1 MRESGERMKAVAVV
15 VMVMMAMAAMAF
27 QPIPK
32 ASARALG
39 VTRGKSFSK
48 GVVFIN
54 GKYLPPP
61 YVVERWGT
69 GIRIN
74 STPVTGQIVDWNE
87 FLKTQS
93 GVKTVTTEPESSAA
107 PELAAPEVE
116 AEPTNDV
123 QQVESAVESAEA
135 DVNSL
140 DDLFEDDS
148 DENDVK
154 KKPKARPVSK
164 PKVIRKPAPPPKPR
178 ATVSYVL
185 EGDFVPNEETR
196 ALVKRINQTRT
207 DVDRTLRSGGFICF
221 GDKYPNLSGDS
232 RLLKKL
238 LAKLPELQQQA
249 TEEAAFVSAAYAA
262 NIVYLNDTLLRE
274 LYKNRI
280 DYLQLKRLR
289 AKLNENLDALL
300 MGD

>member
-1 MRESGERMKAVAVV
+1 MKGIVFVV
-15 VMVMMAMAAMAF
+15 VAMMATAVMAF

-48 GVVFIN
+48 GLVFIN

-87 FLKTQS
+87 FLKTQP
-93 GVKTVTTEPESSAA
+93 GVKTVTTEPES
-107 PELAAPEVE
+107 V
-116 AEPTNDV
+116 
-123 QQVESAVESAEA
+123 AVSESAEPEAEAEATSETQPVEAAAA

-154 KKPKARPVSK
+154 KKPAAARSTPK
-164 PKVIRKPAPPPKPR
+164 PKVVHKPAPKPR

-185 EGDFVPNEETR
+185 EGDFVPNEETK

-207 DVDRTLRSGGFICF
+207 NVDRTLRSGGFLCF

-238 LAKLPELQQQA
+238 LSKLPELQQQA
-249 TEEAAFVSAAYAA
+249 TDEAAFVSSAYAA
-262 NIVYLNDTLLRE
+262 NIVYLNETLLRE

-289 AKLNENLDALL
+289 AKLNDSLDALL
-300 MGD
+300 SGD

>member
-1 MRESGERMKAVAVV
+1 MKGIVFVV
-15 VMVMMAMAAMAF
+15 VAMMATALMAF

-39 VTRGKSFSK
+39 VTRGKLFSK
-48 GVVFIN
+48 GLVFIN

-87 FLKTQS
+87 FLKTQP
-93 GVKTVTTEPESSAA
+93 GVKTVTTEPES
-107 PELAAPEVE
+107 V
-116 AEPTNDV
+116 
-123 QQVESAVESAEA
+123 AVSESAEAEATSETQPVEAAAA

-154 KKPKARPVSK
+154 KKPAVARSTPK
-164 PKVIRKPAPPPKPR
+164 PKVVHKPAPKPR

-185 EGDFVPNEETR
+185 EGDFVPNEETK

-207 DVDRTLRSGGFICF
+207 DVDRTLRSGGFLCF

-238 LAKLPELQQQA
+238 LSKLPELQQQA
-249 TEEAAFVSAAYAA
+249 TDEADFVSSAYAA
-262 NIVYLNDTLLRE
+262 NIVYLNETLLRE

-289 AKLNENLDALL
+289 AKLNDNLDALL
-300 MGD
+300 SGD

>member
-1 MRESGERMKAVAVV
+1 MKGIVFVV
-15 VMVMMAMAAMAF
+15 VEMMATAVMAF

-39 VTRGKSFSK
+39 VTRGKLFSK
-48 GVVFIN
+48 GLVFIN

-87 FLKTQS
+87 FLKTQP
-93 GVKTVTTEPESSAA
+93 GVKTVTSEPES
-107 PELAAPEVE
+107 V
-116 AEPTNDV
+116 
-123 QQVESAVESAEA
+123 AVSESAEPEAEAEATSETQPVEAAAA

-154 KKPKARPVSK
+154 KKPAAARSTPK
-164 PKVIRKPAPPPKPR
+164 PKVVHKPAPKPR

-185 EGDFVPNEETR
+185 EGDFVPNEETK

-207 DVDRTLRSGGFICF
+207 DVDRTLRSGGFLCF

-238 LAKLPELQQQA
+238 LSKLPELQQQA
-249 TEEAAFVSAAYAA
+249 TDEADFVSSAYAA
-262 NIVYLNDTLLRE
+262 NIVYLNETLLRE

-289 AKLNENLDALL
+289 AKLNDNLDALL
-300 MGD
+300 SGD

>member
-1 MRESGERMKAVAVV
+1 MKGIVFVV
-15 VMVMMAMAAMAF
+15 VAMMATAVMAF

-39 VTRGKSFSK
+39 VTRGKLFSK
-48 GVVFIN
+48 GLVFIN

-87 FLKTQS
+87 FLKTQP
-93 GVKTVTTEPESSAA
+93 GVKTVTTEPES
-107 PELAAPEVE
+107 V
-116 AEPTNDV
+116 
-123 QQVESAVESAEA
+123 AVSESAEPEAEAEATSETQPVEAAA

-154 KKPKARPVSK
+154 KKPAAARSTPK
-164 PKVIRKPAPPPKPR
+164 PKVVHKPAPKPR

-185 EGDFVPNEETR
+185 EGDFVPNEETK

-207 DVDRTLRSGGFICF
+207 DVDRTLRSGGFLCF

-238 LAKLPELQQQA
+238 LSKLPELQQQA
-249 TEEAAFVSAAYAA
+249 TDEADFVSSAYAA
-262 NIVYLNDTLLRE
+262 NIVYLNETLLRE

-289 AKLNENLDALL
+289 AKLNDNLEALL
-300 MGD
+300 SGD

>member
-1 MRESGERMKAVAVV
+1 MKGIVFVV
-15 VMVMMAMAAMAF
+15 VAMMATALMAF

-39 VTRGKSFSK
+39 VTRGKLFSK
-48 GVVFIN
+48 GLVFIN

-87 FLKTQS
+87 FLKTQP
-93 GVKTVTTEPESSAA
+93 GVKTVTTEPES
-107 PELAAPEVE
+107 V
-116 AEPTNDV
+116 
-123 QQVESAVESAEA
+123 AVSESAEPEAEAEATSETQPVEAAAA

-140 DDLFEDDS
+140 DALFEDDS

-154 KKPKARPVSK
+154 KKPAVARSTPK
-164 PKVIRKPAPPPKPR
+164 PKVVHKPAPKPR

-185 EGDFVPNEETR
+185 EGDFVPNEETK

-207 DVDRTLRSGGFICF
+207 DVDRTLRSGGFLCF

-238 LAKLPELQQQA
+238 LSKLPELQQQA
-249 TEEAAFVSAAYAA
+249 TDEADFVSSAYAA
-262 NIVYLNDTLLRE
+262 NIVYLNETLLRE

-289 AKLNENLDALL
+289 AKLNDNLDALL
-300 MGD
+300 SGD

>member
-1 MRESGERMKAVAVV
+1 MKGVVFVV
-15 VMVMMAMAAMAF
+15 VAMMATAVMAF

-48 GVVFIN
+48 GLVFIN

-87 FLKTQS
+87 FLKTQP
-93 GVKTVTTEPESSAA
+93 GVKTVTTEPES
-107 PELAAPEVE
+107 V
-116 AEPTNDV
+116 
-123 QQVESAVESAEA
+123 AVSESAEPEAEAEATSETQPVEAAAA

-154 KKPKARPVSK
+154 KKPAVARSTPK
-164 PKVIRKPAPPPKPR
+164 PKVVHKPAPKPR

-185 EGDFVPNEETR
+185 EGDFVPNEETK

-207 DVDRTLRSGGFICF
+207 DVDRTLRSGGFLCF

-238 LAKLPELQQQA
+238 LSKLPELQQQA
-249 TEEAAFVSAAYAA
+249 TDEADFVSSAYAA
-262 NIVYLNDTLLRE
+262 NIVYLNETLLRE

-289 AKLNENLDALL
+289 AKLNDNLDALL
-300 MGD
+300 SGD

>member
-1 MRESGERMKAVAVV
+1 MKGIVFVV
-15 VMVMMAMAAMAF
+15 VAMMATALMAF

-39 VTRGKSFSK
+39 VTRGKLFSK
-48 GVVFIN
+48 GLVFIN

-87 FLKTQS
+87 FLKTQP
-93 GVKTVTTEPESSAA
+93 GVKTVTTEPES
-107 PELAAPEVE
+107 V
-116 AEPTNDV
+116 
-123 QQVESAVESAEA
+123 AVSESAEPEAEAEATSETQPVEAAAA

-140 DDLFEDDS
+140 DALFEDDS

-154 KKPKARPVSK
+154 KKPAVARSTPK
-164 PKVIRKPAPPPKPR
+164 PKVVHKPAPKPR

-185 EGDFVPNEETR
+185 EGDFVPNEETK

-207 DVDRTLRSGGFICF
+207 DVDRTLRSGGFLCF

-238 LAKLPELQQQA
+238 LSKLPELQQQA
-249 TEEAAFVSAAYAA
+249 TDEADFVSSAYAA
-262 NIVYLNDTLLRE
+262 NIVYLNETLLRE

-289 AKLNENLDALL
+289 AKLNDSLDALL
-300 MGD
+300 SGD

>member
-1 MRESGERMKAVAVV
+1 MKGIVFVV
-15 VMVMMAMAAMAF
+15 VAMMATAVMAF

-39 VTRGKSFSK
+39 VTRGKLFSK
-48 GVVFIN
+48 GLVFIN

-87 FLKTQS
+87 FLKTQP
-93 GVKTVTTEPESSAA
+93 GVKTVTTEPES
-107 PELAAPEVE
+107 V
-116 AEPTNDV
+116 
-123 QQVESAVESAEA
+123 AVSESAEPEAEAEATSETQPVEAAAA

-140 DDLFEDDS
+140 DALFEDDS

-154 KKPKARPVSK
+154 KKPAVARSTPK
-164 PKVIRKPAPPPKPR
+164 PKVVHKPAPKPR

-185 EGDFVPNEETR
+185 EGDFVPNEETK

-207 DVDRTLRSGGFICF
+207 DVDRTLRSGGFLCF

-238 LAKLPELQQQA
+238 LSKLPELQQQA
-249 TEEAAFVSAAYAA
+249 TDEADFVSSAYAA
-262 NIVYLNDTLLRE
+262 NIVYLNETLLRE

-289 AKLNENLDALL
+289 AKLNDNLDALL
-300 MGD
+300 SGD

>member
-1 MRESGERMKAVAVV
+1 MKGVVFVV
-15 VMVMMAMAAMAF
+15 VAMMATAVMAF

-39 VTRGKSFSK
+39 VTRGKLFSK
-48 GVVFIN
+48 GLVFIN

-87 FLKTQS
+87 FLKTQP
-93 GVKTVTTEPESSAA
+93 GVKTVTTEPES
-107 PELAAPEVE
+107 V
-116 AEPTNDV
+116 
-123 QQVESAVESAEA
+123 AVSESAEPEAEAEATSETQPVEAAA

-154 KKPKARPVSK
+154 KKPAAARSTPK
-164 PKVIRKPAPPPKPR
+164 PKVVHKPAPKPR

-185 EGDFVPNEETR
+185 EGDFVPNEETK

-207 DVDRTLRSGGFICF
+207 DVDRTLRSGGFLCF

-238 LAKLPELQQQA
+238 LSKLPELQQQA
-249 TEEAAFVSAAYAA
+249 TDEADFVSSAYAA
-262 NIVYLNDTLLRE
+262 NIVYLNETLLRE

-289 AKLNENLDALL
+289 AKLNDNLDALL
-300 MGD
+300 SGD

>member
-1 MRESGERMKAVAVV
+1 MKGIVFVV
-15 VMVMMAMAAMAF
+15 VAMMATAVMAF

-39 VTRGKSFSK
+39 VTRGKLFSK
-48 GVVFIN
+48 GLVFIN

-87 FLKTQS
+87 FLKTQPG
-93 GVKTVTTEPESSAA
+93 GVKTVTTEPES
-107 PELAAPEVE
+107 V
-116 AEPTNDV
+116 
-123 QQVESAVESAEA
+123 AVSESAEPEAEAEATSETQPVEAAAA

-154 KKPKARPVSK
+154 KKPAAARSTPK
-164 PKVIRKPAPPPKPR
+164 PKVVHKPAPKPR

-185 EGDFVPNEETR
+185 EGDFVPNEETK

-207 DVDRTLRSGGFICF
+207 DVDRTLRSGGFLCF

-238 LAKLPELQQQA
+238 LSKLPELQQQA
-249 TEEAAFVSAAYAA
+249 TDEADFVSSAYAA
-262 NIVYLNDTLLRE
+262 NIVYLNETLLRE

-289 AKLNENLDALL
+289 AKLNDNLDALL
-300 MGD
+300 SGD

>member
-1 MRESGERMKAVAVV
+1 MKGIVFVV
-15 VMVMMAMAAMAF
+15 VAMMATAVMAF

-48 GVVFIN
+48 GLVFIN

-87 FLKTQS
+87 FLKTQP
-93 GVKTVTTEPESSAA
+93 GVKTVTSEPES
-107 PELAAPEVE
+107 V
-116 AEPTNDV
+116 
-123 QQVESAVESAEA
+123 AVSESAEPEAEAEATSETQPVEAAAA

-154 KKPKARPVSK
+154 KKPAAARSTPK
-164 PKVIRKPAPPPKPR
+164 PKVVHKPAPKPR

-185 EGDFVPNEETR
+185 EGDFVPNEETK

-207 DVDRTLRSGGFICF
+207 DVDRTLRSGGFLCF

-238 LAKLPELQQQA
+238 LSKLPELQQQA
-249 TEEAAFVSAAYAA
+249 TDESAFGSSAYAA
-262 NIVYLNDTLLRE
+262 NIVYLNETLLRE

-289 AKLNENLDALL
+289 AKLNDNLDALL
-300 MGD
+300 SGD

>member
-1 MRESGERMKAVAVV
+1 MKGVVFVV
-15 VMVMMAMAAMAF
+15 VAMMATAVMAF

-39 VTRGKSFSK
+39 VTRGKLFSK
-48 GVVFIN
+48 GLVFIN

-87 FLKTQS
+87 FLKTQP
-93 GVKTVTTEPESSAA
+93 GVKTVTTEPES
-107 PELAAPEVE
+107 V
-116 AEPTNDV
+116 
-123 QQVESAVESAEA
+123 AVSESAEPEAEAEATSETQPVEAAA

-154 KKPKARPVSK
+154 KKPAAARSTPK
-164 PKVIRKPAPPPKPR
+164 PKVVHKPAPKPR

-185 EGDFVPNEETR
+185 EGDFVPNEETK

-207 DVDRTLRSGGFICF
+207 DVDRTLRSGGFLCF

-238 LAKLPELQQQA
+238 LSKLPELQQQA
-249 TEEAAFVSAAYAA
+249 TDEADFVSSAYAA
-262 NIVYLNDTLLRE
+262 NIVYLNETLLRE

-289 AKLNENLDALL
+289 AKLNDNLEALL
-300 MGD
+300 SGD

>member
-1 MRESGERMKAVAVV
+1 MKGVVFVV
-15 VMVMMAMAAMAF
+15 VAMMATAVMAF

-39 VTRGKSFSK
+39 VTRGKLFSK
-48 GVVFIN
+48 GLVFIN

-87 FLKTQS
+87 FLKTQP
-93 GVKTVTTEPESSAA
+93 GVKTVTTEPES
-107 PELAAPEVE
+107 V
-116 AEPTNDV
+116 
-123 QQVESAVESAEA
+123 AVSESAEPEAEAEATSETQPVEAAAA

-154 KKPKARPVSK
+154 KKPAAARSTPK
-164 PKVIRKPAPPPKPR
+164 PKVVHKPAPKPR

-185 EGDFVPNEETR
+185 EGDFVPNEETK
-196 ALVKRINQTRT
+196 ALVKRINQMRT
-207 DVDRTLRSGGFICF
+207 DVDRTLRSGGFLCF
-221 GDKYPNLSGDS
+221 SDKYPNLSGDS

-238 LAKLPELQQQA
+238 LSKLPELQQQA
-249 TEEAAFVSAAYAA
+249 TDEADFVSSAYAA
-262 NIVYLNDTLLRE
+262 NIVYLNETLLRE

-289 AKLNENLDALL
+289 AKLNDNLDALL
-300 MGD
+300 SGD

>member
-1 MRESGERMKAVAVV
+1 MKGIVFVV
-15 VMVMMAMAAMAF
+15 VAMMATAVMAF

-48 GVVFIN
+48 GLVFIN

-87 FLKTQS
+87 FLKTQP
-93 GVKTVTTEPESSAA
+93 GVKTVTTEPESVAVSESAE
-107 PELAAPEVE
+107 PE
-116 AEPTNDV
+116 AEAEATSET
-123 QQVESAVESAEA
+123 QTVESAAA

-154 KKPKARPVSK
+154 KKPAVARSTPK
-164 PKVIRKPAPPPKPR
+164 PKVVHKPAPKPR

-185 EGDFVPNEETR
+185 EGDFVPNEETK

-207 DVDRTLRSGGFICF
+207 DVDRTLRSGGFLCF

-238 LAKLPELQQQA
+238 LSKLPELQQQA
-249 TEEAAFVSAAYAA
+249 TDEADFVSSAYAA
-262 NIVYLNDTLLRE
+262 NIVYLNETLLRE

-289 AKLNENLDALL
+289 AKLNDNLDALL
-300 MGD
+300 SGD

>member
-164 PKVIRKPAPPPKPR
+164 PKVIRKLAPPPKPR

>member
-1 MRESGERMKAVAVV
+1 MKGIVFVV
-15 VMVMMAMAAMAF
+15 VEMMATAVMAF

-48 GVVFIN
+48 GLVFIN

-87 FLKTQS
+87 FLKTQP
-93 GVKTVTTEPESSAA
+93 GVKTVTTEPES
-107 PELAAPEVE
+107 V
-116 AEPTNDV
+116 
-123 QQVESAVESAEA
+123 AVSESAEPEAEAEATSETQPVEAAAA

-154 KKPKARPVSK
+154 KKPAVARSTPK
-164 PKVIRKPAPPPKPR
+164 PKVVHKPAPKPR

-185 EGDFVPNEETR
+185 EGDFVPNEETK

-207 DVDRTLRSGGFICF
+207 DVDRTLRSGGFLCF

-238 LAKLPELQQQA
+238 LSKLPELQQQA
-249 TEEAAFVSAAYAA
+249 TDEAAFVSSAYAA
-262 NIVYLNDTLLRE
+262 NIVYLNETLLRE

-289 AKLNENLDALL
+289 AKLNDSLDALL
-300 MGD
+300 SGD

>member
-1 MRESGERMKAVAVV
+1 MKGIVFVV
-15 VMVMMAMAAMAF
+15 VAMMATAVMAF

-39 VTRGKSFSK
+39 VTRGKLFSK
-48 GVVFIN
+48 GLVFIN

-87 FLKTQS
+87 FLKTQP
-93 GVKTVTTEPESSAA
+93 GVKTVTTEPES
-107 PELAAPEVE
+107 V
-116 AEPTNDV
+116 
-123 QQVESAVESAEA
+123 AVSESAEPEA
-135 DVNSL
+135 EAAATSEAQPVEAAAAGGDSL

-154 KKPKARPVSK
+154 KKPAVARSTPK
-164 PKVIRKPAPPPKPR
+164 PKVVHKPAPKPR

-185 EGDFVPNEETR
+185 EGDFVPNEETK
-196 ALVKRINQTRT
+196 ALVKRINQMRT
-207 DVDRTLRSGGFICF
+207 DVDRTLRSGGFLCF

-238 LAKLPELQQQA
+238 LSKLPELQQQA
-249 TEEAAFVSAAYAA
+249 TDEADFVSSAYAA
-262 NIVYLNDTLLRE
+262 NIVYLNETLLRE

-280 DYLQLKRLR
+280 DYLQLKTLR
-289 AKLNENLDALL
+289 ANLNDNLEALL
-300 MGD
+300 SGD

>member
-1 MRESGERMKAVAVV
+1 MKGIVFVV
-15 VMVMMAMAAMAF
+15 VAMMATAVMAF

-39 VTRGKSFSK
+39 VTRGKLFSK
-48 GVVFIN
+48 GLVFIN

-87 FLKTQS
+87 FLKTQP
-93 GVKTVTTEPESSAA
+93 GVKTVTTEPES
-107 PELAAPEVE
+107 V
-116 AEPTNDV
+116 
-123 QQVESAVESAEA
+123 AVSESAEPEAEAEATSETQPVEAAA

-140 DDLFEDDS
+140 DALFEDDS

-154 KKPKARPVSK
+154 KKPAVARSTPK
-164 PKVIRKPAPPPKPR
+164 PKVVHKPAPKPR

-185 EGDFVPNEETR
+185 EGDFVPNEETK

-207 DVDRTLRSGGFICF
+207 DVDRTLRSGGFLCF

-238 LAKLPELQQQA
+238 LSKLPELQQQA
-249 TEEAAFVSAAYAA
+249 TDEADFVSSAYAA
-262 NIVYLNDTLLRE
+262 NIVYLNETLLRE

-289 AKLNENLDALL
+289 AKLNDNLDALL
-300 MGD
+300 SGD

>member
-1 MRESGERMKAVAVV
+1 MKGVVFVV
-15 VMVMMAMAAMAF
+15 VAMMATAVMAF

-48 GVVFIN
+48 GLVFIN

-87 FLKTQS
+87 FLKTQP
-93 GVKTVTTEPESSAA
+93 GVKTVTSEPES
-107 PELAAPEVE
+107 V
-116 AEPTNDV
+116 
-123 QQVESAVESAEA
+123 AVSESAEPEAEAEATSETQPVEAAAA

-154 KKPKARPVSK
+154 KKPAAARSTPK
-164 PKVIRKPAPPPKPR
+164 PKVVHKPAPKPR

-185 EGDFVPNEETR
+185 EGDFVPNEETK

-207 DVDRTLRSGGFICF
+207 DVDRTLRSGGFLCF

-238 LAKLPELQQQA
+238 LSKLPELQQQA
-249 TEEAAFVSAAYAA
+249 TDEAAFVSSAYAA
-262 NIVYLNDTLLRE
+262 NIVYLNETLLRE

-289 AKLNENLDALL
+289 AKLNDSLDALL
-300 MGD
+300 SGD

>member
-1 MRESGERMKAVAVV
+1 MKGIVFVV
-15 VMVMMAMAAMAF
+15 VAMMATAVMAF

-39 VTRGKSFSK
+39 VTRGKLFSK
-48 GVVFIN
+48 GLVFIN

-61 YVVERWGT
+61 YGVERWGT

-87 FLKTQS
+87 FLKTQP
-93 GVKTVTTEPESSAA
+93 GVKTVTTEPES
-107 PELAAPEVE
+107 V
-116 AEPTNDV
+116 
-123 QQVESAVESAEA
+123 AVSESAEPEAEAEATSETQPVEAAAA

-154 KKPKARPVSK
+154 KKPAVARSTPK
-164 PKVIRKPAPPPKPR
+164 PKVVHKPAPKPR

-185 EGDFVPNEETR
+185 EGDFVPNEETK
-196 ALVKRINQTRT
+196 ALVKRINQMRT
-207 DVDRTLRSGGFICF
+207 DVDRTLRSGGFLCF

-238 LAKLPELQQQA
+238 LSKLPELQQQA
-249 TEEAAFVSAAYAA
+249 TDEADFVSSAYAA
-262 NIVYLNDTLLRE
+262 NIVYLNETLLRE

-289 AKLNENLDALL
+289 AKLNDNLEALL
-300 MGD
+300 SGD

>member
-1 MRESGERMKAVAVV
+1 MKGIVFVV
-15 VMVMMAMAAMAF
+15 VAMMATAVMAF

-48 GVVFIN
+48 GLVFIN

-87 FLKTQS
+87 FLKTQP
-93 GVKTVTTEPESSAA
+93 GVKTVTTEPES
-107 PELAAPEVE
+107 V
-116 AEPTNDV
+116 
-123 QQVESAVESAEA
+123 AVSESAEPEAEAEATSETQPVEAAAA

-154 KKPKARPVSK
+154 KKPAVARSTPK
-164 PKVIRKPAPPPKPR
+164 PKVVHKPAPKPR

-185 EGDFVPNEETR
+185 EGDFVPNEETK

-207 DVDRTLRSGGFICF
+207 DVDRTLRSGGFLCF

-238 LAKLPELQQQA
+238 LSKLPELQQQA
-249 TEEAAFVSAAYAA
+249 TDEADFVSSAYAA
-262 NIVYLNDTLLRE
+262 NIVYLNETLLRE

-289 AKLNENLDALL
+289 AKLNDNLDALL
-300 MGD
+300 SGD

>member
-1 MRESGERMKAVAVV
+1 MKGIVFVV
-15 VMVMMAMAAMAF
+15 VAMMATAVMAF

-39 VTRGKSFSK
+39 VTRGKSFPK
-48 GVVFIN
+48 GLVFIN

-87 FLKTQS
+87 FLKTQP
-93 GVKTVTTEPESSAA
+93 GVKTVTSEPES
-107 PELAAPEVE
+107 V
-116 AEPTNDV
+116 
-123 QQVESAVESAEA
+123 AVSESAEPEAEAEATSETQPVEAAAA

-154 KKPKARPVSK
+154 KKPAAARSTPK
-164 PKVIRKPAPPPKPR
+164 PKVVHKPAPKPR

-185 EGDFVPNEETR
+185 EGDFVPNEETK

-207 DVDRTLRSGGFICF
+207 DVDRTLRSGGFLCF

-238 LAKLPELQQQA
+238 LSKLPELQQQA
-249 TEEAAFVSAAYAA
+249 TDEAAFVSSAYAA
-262 NIVYLNDTLLRE
+262 NIVYLNETLLRE

-289 AKLNENLDALL
+289 AKLNDSLDALL
-300 MGD
+300 SGD

>member
-1 MRESGERMKAVAVV
+1 MKGVVFVV
-15 VMVMMAMAAMAF
+15 VAMMATAVMAF

-39 VTRGKSFSK
+39 VTRGKLFSK
-48 GVVFIN
+48 GLVFIN

-87 FLKTQS
+87 FLKTQP
-93 GVKTVTTEPESSAA
+93 GVKTVTTEPESVAVSESAE
-107 PELAAPEVE
+107 PE
-116 AEPTNDV
+116 AEAEATSET
-123 QQVESAVESAEA
+123 QTVESAAA

-154 KKPKARPVSK
+154 KKPAVARSTPK
-164 PKVIRKPAPPPKPR
+164 PKVVHKPAPKPR

-185 EGDFVPNEETR
+185 EGDFVPNEETK

-207 DVDRTLRSGGFICF
+207 DVDRTLRSGGFLCF

-238 LAKLPELQQQA
+238 LSKLPELQQQA
-249 TEEAAFVSAAYAA
+249 TDEADFVSSAYAA
-262 NIVYLNDTLLRE
+262 NIVYLNETLLRE

-289 AKLNENLDALL
+289 AKLNDSLDALL
-300 MGD
+300 SGD

>member
-1 MRESGERMKAVAVV
+1 MKGIVFVV
-15 VMVMMAMAAMAF
+15 VAMMATALMAF

-39 VTRGKSFSK
+39 VTRGKLFSK
-48 GVVFIN
+48 GLVFIN

-87 FLKTQS
+87 FLKTQP
-93 GVKTVTTEPESSAA
+93 GVKTVTAEPES
-107 PELAAPEVE
+107 V
-116 AEPTNDV
+116 
-123 QQVESAVESAEA
+123 AVSESAEPEAEAEATSETQPVEAAA

-140 DDLFEDDS
+140 DALFEDDS

-154 KKPKARPVSK
+154 KKPAVARSTPK
-164 PKVIRKPAPPPKPR
+164 PKVVHKPAPKPR

-185 EGDFVPNEETR
+185 EGDFVPNEETK

-207 DVDRTLRSGGFICF
+207 DVDRTLRSGGFLCF

-238 LAKLPELQQQA
+238 LSKLPELQQQA
-249 TEEAAFVSAAYAA
+249 TDEADFVSSAYAA
-262 NIVYLNDTLLRE
+262 NIVYLNETLLRE

-289 AKLNENLDALL
+289 AKLNDNLDALL
-300 MGD
+300 SGD

>member
-1 MRESGERMKAVAVV
+1 MKGVVFVV
-15 VMVMMAMAAMAF
+15 VAMMATAVMAF

-48 GVVFIN
+48 GLVFIN

-87 FLKTQS
+87 FLKTQP
-93 GVKTVTTEPESSAA
+93 GVKTVTTEPES
-107 PELAAPEVE
+107 V
-116 AEPTNDV
+116 
-123 QQVESAVESAEA
+123 AVSESAEPEAEAEATSETQPVEAAA

-154 KKPKARPVSK
+154 KKPAAARSTPK
-164 PKVIRKPAPPPKPR
+164 PKVVHKPAPKPR

-185 EGDFVPNEETR
+185 EGDFVPNEETK
-196 ALVKRINQTRT
+196 ALVKRINQMRT
-207 DVDRTLRSGGFICF
+207 DVDRTLRSGGFLCF

-238 LAKLPELQQQA
+238 LSKLPELQQQA
-249 TEEAAFVSAAYAA
+249 TDEAAFVSSAYAA
-262 NIVYLNDTLLRE
+262 NIVYLNETLLRE

-289 AKLNENLDALL
+289 AKLNDNLDALL
-300 MGD
+300 SGD

>member
-1 MRESGERMKAVAVV
+1 MKGIVFVV
-15 VMVMMAMAAMAF
+15 VAMMATAVMAF

-39 VTRGKSFSK
+39 VTRGKLFSK
-48 GVVFIN
+48 GLVFIN

-87 FLKTQS
+87 FLKTQP
-93 GVKTVTTEPESSAA
+93 GVKTVTTEPES
-107 PELAAPEVE
+107 V
-116 AEPTNDV
+116 
-123 QQVESAVESAEA
+123 AVSESAEPEAEAEATSETQPVEAAA

-154 KKPKARPVSK
+154 KKPAVARSTPK
-164 PKVIRKPAPPPKPR
+164 PKVVHKPAPKPR

-185 EGDFVPNEETR
+185 EGDFVPNEETK
-196 ALVKRINQTRT
+196 ALVKRINQMRT
-207 DVDRTLRSGGFICF
+207 DVDRTLRSGGFLCF

-238 LAKLPELQQQA
+238 LSKLPELQQQA
-249 TEEAAFVSAAYAA
+249 TDEAAFVSSAYAA
-262 NIVYLNDTLLRE
+262 NIVYLNETLLRE

-289 AKLNENLDALL
+289 AKLNDNLEALL
-300 MGD
+300 SGD

>member
-1 MRESGERMKAVAVV
+1 MKGIVFVV
-15 VMVMMAMAAMAF
+15 VAMMATAVMAF

-39 VTRGKSFSK
+39 VTRGKLFSK
-48 GVVFIN
+48 GLVFIN

-87 FLKTQS
+87 FLKTQP
-93 GVKTVTTEPESSAA
+93 GVKTVTTEPESAA
-107 PELAAPEVE
+107 V
-116 AEPTNDV
+116 
-123 QQVESAVESAEA
+123 SESAEPEAEAEATSETQPVEAAA

-154 KKPKARPVSK
+154 KKPAAARSTPK
-164 PKVIRKPAPPPKPR
+164 PKVVHKPAPKPR

-185 EGDFVPNEETR
+185 EGDFVPNEETK
-196 ALVKRINQTRT
+196 ALVNRINQTRT
-207 DVDRTLRSGGFICF
+207 DVDRTLRSGGFLCF
-221 GDKYPNLSGDS
+221 GDKYPSLSGDS

-238 LAKLPELQQQA
+238 LSKLPELQQQA
-249 TEEAAFVSAAYAA
+249 TDEAAFVSSAYAA
-262 NIVYLNDTLLRE
+262 NIVYLNETLLRE

-289 AKLNENLDALL
+289 AKLNDNLDALL
-300 MGD
+300 SGD

>member
-1 MRESGERMKAVAVV
+1 MESVKR
-15 VMVMMAMAAMAF
+15 MAMAVGVAMLAGVAFAF

-48 GVVFIN
+48 GLVFIN

-93 GVKTVTTEPESSAA
+93 GVRTVTTEPESSAA
-107 PELAAPEVE
+107 PESSEPE
-116 AEPTNDV
+116 AEAETTSEA
-123 QQVESAVESAEA
+123 QQVESAEA

-140 DDLFEDDS
+140 DDLFDDDS
-148 DENDVK
+148 DKTDVK
-154 KKPKARPVSK
+154 KASKARPE
-164 PKVIRKPAPPPKPR
+164 PKAKVVRKPAPPQKPR

-185 EGDFVPNEETR
+185 EGEFVPNEETKS
-196 ALVKRINQTRT
+196 LVKRINKTRT
-207 DVDRTLRSGGFICF
+207 DVDLALRAGGFICF
-221 GDKYPNLSGDS
+221 GDRYPNLSGDS

-238 LAKLPELQQQA
+238 LSKLPELQQQA
-249 TEEAAFVSAAYAA
+249 TDEAAFVSSAYAA
-262 NIVYLNDTLLRE
+262 NIVYLNETLLRE

-289 AKLNENLDALL
+289 AKLNDSLESLL
-300 MGD
+300 SGD

>member
-1 MRESGERMKAVAVV
+1 MKGVVFVV
-15 VMVMMAMAAMAF
+15 VAMMATAVMAF

-39 VTRGKSFSK
+39 VTRGKLFSK
-48 GVVFIN
+48 GLVFIN

-87 FLKTQS
+87 FLKTQP
-93 GVKTVTTEPESSAA
+93 GVKTVTTEPES
-107 PELAAPEVE
+107 V
-116 AEPTNDV
+116 
-123 QQVESAVESAEA
+123 AVSESAEPEAEAEATSETQPVEAAA

-154 KKPKARPVSK
+154 KKPAVARSTPK
-164 PKVIRKPAPPPKPR
+164 PKVVHKPAPKPR

-185 EGDFVPNEETR
+185 EGDFVPNEETK

-207 DVDRTLRSGGFICF
+207 DVDRTLRSGGFLCF

-238 LAKLPELQQQA
+238 LSKLPELQQQA
-249 TEEAAFVSAAYAA
+249 TDEADFVSSAYAA
-262 NIVYLNDTLLRE
+262 NIVYLNETLLRE

-289 AKLNENLDALL
+289 AKLNDNLDALL
-300 MGD
+300 SGD

>member
-1 MRESGERMKAVAVV
+1 MKGIVFVV
-15 VMVMMAMAAMAF
+15 VAMMATAVMAF

-39 VTRGKSFSK
+39 VTRGKLFSK
-48 GVVFIN
+48 GLVFIN

-87 FLKTQS
+87 FLKTQP
-93 GVKTVTTEPESSAA
+93 GVKTVTTEPES
-107 PELAAPEVE
+107 V
-116 AEPTNDV
+116 
-123 QQVESAVESAEA
+123 AVSESAEPEAEAEATSETQPVEAAA

-154 KKPKARPVSK
+154 KKPAAARSTPK
-164 PKVIRKPAPPPKPR
+164 PKVVHKPAPKPR

-185 EGDFVPNEETR
+185 EGDFVPNEETK

-207 DVDRTLRSGGFICF
+207 DVDRTLRSGGFLCF

-238 LAKLPELQQQA
+238 LSKLPELQQQA
-249 TEEAAFVSAAYAA
+249 TDEADFVSSAYAA
-262 NIVYLNDTLLRE
+262 NIVYLNETLLRE

-289 AKLNENLDALL
+289 AKLNDNLDALL
-300 MGD
+300 SGD

>member
-1 MRESGERMKAVAVV
+1 MKGIVFVV
-15 VMVMMAMAAMAF
+15 VAMMATAVMAF

-39 VTRGKSFSK
+39 VTRGKLFSK
-48 GVVFIN
+48 GLVFIN

-87 FLKTQS
+87 FLKTQP
-93 GVKTVTTEPESSAA
+93 GVKTVTTEPES
-107 PELAAPEVE
+107 V
-116 AEPTNDV
+116 
-123 QQVESAVESAEA
+123 AVSESAEPEAEAEATSETQPVEAAA

-154 KKPKARPVSK
+154 KKPAVARSTPK
-164 PKVIRKPAPPPKPR
+164 PKVVHKPAPKPR

-185 EGDFVPNEETR
+185 EGDFVPNEETK

-207 DVDRTLRSGGFICF
+207 DVDRTLRSGGFLCF

-238 LAKLPELQQQA
+238 LSKLPELQQQA
-249 TEEAAFVSAAYAA
+249 TDEADFVSSAYAA
-262 NIVYLNDTLLRE
+262 NIVYLNETLLRE

-289 AKLNENLDALL
+289 AKLNDNLDALL
-300 MGD
+300 SGD

>member
-1 MRESGERMKAVAVV
+1 MKGVVFVV
-15 VMVMMAMAAMAF
+15 VAMMATAVMAF

-39 VTRGKSFSK
+39 VTRGKLFSK
-48 GVVFIN
+48 GLVFIN

-87 FLKTQS
+87 FLKTQP
-93 GVKTVTTEPESSAA
+93 GVKTVTTEPES
-107 PELAAPEVE
+107 V
-116 AEPTNDV
+116 
-123 QQVESAVESAEA
+123 AVSESAEPEAEAEATSETQPVEAAAA

-154 KKPKARPVSK
+154 KKPAVARSTPK
-164 PKVIRKPAPPPKPR
+164 PKVVHKPAPKPR

-185 EGDFVPNEETR
+185 EGDFVPNEETK
-196 ALVKRINQTRT
+196 ALVKRINQMRT
-207 DVDRTLRSGGFICF
+207 DVDRTLRSGGFLCF
-221 GDKYPNLSGDS
+221 SDKYPNLSGDS

-238 LAKLPELQQQA
+238 LSKLPELQQQA
-249 TEEAAFVSAAYAA
+249 TDEADFVSSAYAA
-262 NIVYLNDTLLRE
+262 NIVYLNETLLRE

-289 AKLNENLDALL
+289 AKLNDNLDALL
-300 MGD
+300 SGD

>member
-1 MRESGERMKAVAVV
+1 MKAVAVV

>member
-1 MRESGERMKAVAVV
+1 MKGVVFVV
-15 VMVMMAMAAMAF
+15 VAMMATAVMAF

-39 VTRGKSFSK
+39 VTRGKLFSK
-48 GVVFIN
+48 GLVFIN

-87 FLKTQS
+87 FLKTQP
-93 GVKTVTTEPESSAA
+93 GVKTVTTEPES
-107 PELAAPEVE
+107 V
-116 AEPTNDV
+116 
-123 QQVESAVESAEA
+123 AVSESAEPEAEAEATSETQPVEAAA

-154 KKPKARPVSK
+154 KKPAAARSTPK
-164 PKVIRKPAPPPKPR
+164 PKVVHKPAPKPR

-185 EGDFVPNEETR
+185 EGDFVPNEETK

-207 DVDRTLRSGGFICF
+207 DVDRTLRSGGFLCF

-238 LAKLPELQQQA
+238 LSKLPELQQQA
-249 TEEAAFVSAAYAA
+249 TDEAAFVSSAYAA
-262 NIVYLNDTLLRE
+262 NIVYLNETLLRE

-289 AKLNENLDALL
+289 AKLNDNLDALL
-300 MGD
+300 SGD

>member
-1 MRESGERMKAVAVV
+1 MKGIVFVV
-15 VMVMMAMAAMAF
+15 VAMMATAVMAF

-39 VTRGKSFSK
+39 VTRGKLFSK
-48 GVVFIN
+48 GLVFIN

-87 FLKTQS
+87 FLKTQP
-93 GVKTVTTEPESSAA
+93 GVKTVTTEPESVAVSESAE
-107 PELAAPEVE
+107 PE
-116 AEPTNDV
+116 AEAEATSET
-123 QQVESAVESAEA
+123 QTVESAAA

-154 KKPKARPVSK
+154 KKPAVARSTPK
-164 PKVIRKPAPPPKPR
+164 PKVVHKPAPKPR

-185 EGDFVPNEETR
+185 EGDFVPNEETK

-207 DVDRTLRSGGFICF
+207 DVDRTLRSGGFLCF

-238 LAKLPELQQQA
+238 LSKLPELQQQA
-249 TEEAAFVSAAYAA
+249 TDEADFVSSAYAA
-262 NIVYLNDTLLRE
+262 NIVYLNETLLRE

-289 AKLNENLDALL
+289 AKLNDNLEALL
-300 MGD
+300 SGD

>member
-1 MRESGERMKAVAVV
+1 MKGVVFVV
-15 VMVMMAMAAMAF
+15 VAMMATAVMAF

-39 VTRGKSFSK
+39 VTRGKLFSK
-48 GVVFIN
+48 GLVFIN

-87 FLKTQS
+87 FLKTQP
-93 GVKTVTTEPESSAA
+93 GVKTVTTEPES
-107 PELAAPEVE
+107 V
-116 AEPTNDV
+116 
-123 QQVESAVESAEA
+123 AVSESAEPEAEAEATSETQPVGAAA

-154 KKPKARPVSK
+154 KKPAAARSTPK
-164 PKVIRKPAPPPKPR
+164 PKVVHKPAPKPR

-185 EGDFVPNEETR
+185 EGDFVPNEETK
-196 ALVKRINQTRT
+196 ALVKRINQMRT
-207 DVDRTLRSGGFICF
+207 DVDRTLRSGGFLCF

-238 LAKLPELQQQA
+238 LSKLPELQQQA
-249 TEEAAFVSAAYAA
+249 TDEADFVSSAYAA
-262 NIVYLNDTLLRE
+262 NIVYLNETLLRE

-289 AKLNENLDALL
+289 AKLNDNLDALL
-300 MGD
+300 SGD

>member
-1 MRESGERMKAVAVV
+1 MKGIVFVV
-15 VMVMMAMAAMAF
+15 VAMMATAVMAF

-39 VTRGKSFSK
+39 VTRGKLFSK
-48 GVVFIN
+48 GLVFIN

-87 FLKTQS
+87 FLKTQP
-93 GVKTVTTEPESSAA
+93 GVKTVTTEPES
-107 PELAAPEVE
+107 V
-116 AEPTNDV
+116 
-123 QQVESAVESAEA
+123 AVSESAEPEAEAEATSETQPVEAAAA

-154 KKPKARPVSK
+154 KKPAAARST
-164 PKVIRKPAPPPKPR
+164 PKPR

-185 EGDFVPNEETR
+185 EGDFVPNEETK

-207 DVDRTLRSGGFICF
+207 DVDRTLRSGGFLCF

-238 LAKLPELQQQA
+238 LSKLPELQQQA
-249 TEEAAFVSAAYAA
+249 TDEADFVSSAYAA
-262 NIVYLNDTLLRE
+262 NIVYLNETLLRE

-289 AKLNENLDALL
+289 AKLNDTLEALL
-300 MGD
+300 SGD

>member
-1 MRESGERMKAVAVV
+1 MKGIVFVV
-15 VMVMMAMAAMAF
+15 VAMMATAVMAF

-39 VTRGKSFSK
+39 VTRGKLFSK
-48 GVVFIN
+48 GLVFIN

-87 FLKTQS
+87 FLKTQP
-93 GVKTVTTEPESSAA
+93 GVKTVTTEPESAA
-107 PELAAPEVE
+107 V
-116 AEPTNDV
+116 
-123 QQVESAVESAEA
+123 SESAESEAEAEATSETQPVEAAAA

-154 KKPKARPVSK
+154 KKPAAARSTPK
-164 PKVIRKPAPPPKPR
+164 PKVVHKPAPKPR

-185 EGDFVPNEETR
+185 EGDFVPNEETK
-196 ALVKRINQTRT
+196 ALVKRINQMRT
-207 DVDRTLRSGGFICF
+207 DVDRTLRSGGFLCF

-238 LAKLPELQQQA
+238 LSKLPELQQQA
-249 TEEAAFVSAAYAA
+249 TDEADFVSSAYAA
-262 NIVYLNDTLLRE
+262 NIVYLNETLLRE

-289 AKLNENLDALL
+289 AKLNDNLDALL
-300 MGD
+300 SGD